1 METDKCIESFS
12 LQYIK
17 VQNVCIFIF
26 FIESDQQ
33 NIQKM
38 VNNSF
43 VVRYKKYDMDVEIN
57 MKEIPE

>member
-1 METDKCIESFS
+1 M
-12 LQYIK
+12 YIH
-17 VQNVCIFIF
+17 F

-43 VVRYKKYDMDVEIN
+43 VVRYKKYDIDVEIN